1 MEDHLADFGAL
12 GKMLITPE
20 QNDIVSSALRRS
32 KENNFLY
39 RLISLKVQIERKLV
53 ARGSSQTV
61 QQKFS

>member
-1 MEDHLADFGAL
+1 
-12 GKMLITPE
+12 
-20 QNDIVSSALRRS
+20 

-61 QQKFS
+61 QQKLSKNQLDEAYEILTELQILVTSGANA